1 MKIYLLYLGA
11 ADDPLADISEVLNT
25 DDDIL
30 GIISDDLAKSVDHS
44 GTFAQCL
51 FYDVSWEVCVCV
63 CETGVVIEMEKVF
76 SFFGIVKL
84 IILFDLP

>member
-1 MKIYLLYLGA
+1 MKIYLLYLGP

-51 FYDVSWEVCVCV
+51 FYDVSERCV
-63 CETGVVIEMEKVF
+63 CEASVVIAMEKKVF
-76 SFFGIVKL
+76 SFFGVVKL
-84 IILFDLP
+84 IVTFDLP